1 MINNIVIYVTL
12 YNVTKVTMTTFNHAI
27 ILFIPSLYD
36 ATMVTKSIMTQG
48 KNDYI
53 TL

>member
-12 YNVTKVTMTTFNHAI
+12 YNVTKVTMTTFNHARI
-27 ILFIPSLYD
+27 VLILSFYV
-36 ATMVTKSIMTQG
+36 ATMVTKSMMTQG
-48 KNDYI
+48 KKDYI